1 MKRLVRC
8 VPLLWIALAISVFAL
23 GLQCKLS
30 LYSPSR
36 SISSRAPISKLLSQ
50 EDQCGMEQGE
60 HSVDGLGRWIP
71 PANLLLGILAAFT
84 LFLDSQL
91 AAVFRQRRD
100 QRMDCSIGRSPFLRG
115 LASAFLRPP
124 PVPSTSESLQQ

>member
-8 VPLLWIALAISVFAL
+8 VPLLWIALAFSVFAL
-23 GLQCKLS
+23 GLQYKLS

-36 SISSRAPISKLLSQ
+36 SISNRAPISKLLSQ

-60 HSVDGLGRWIP
+60 HSADGPGRWIP

-91 AAVFRQRRD
+91 AAAFRQKRD
-100 QRMDCSIGRSPFLRG
+100 RVDVSLCRSPFLRG

-124 PVPSTSESLQQ
+124 PVPSFSNSLQQ